1 MDDVRTPPILEILAD
16 RGRRDML
23 AYVIE
28 VSELNSEV
36 TFELR
41 GPRRPCE
48 AVLSR

>member
-28 VSELNSEV
+28 VSELNFEV

-41 GPRRPCE
+41 GPGSPFE
-48 AVLSR
+48 VL